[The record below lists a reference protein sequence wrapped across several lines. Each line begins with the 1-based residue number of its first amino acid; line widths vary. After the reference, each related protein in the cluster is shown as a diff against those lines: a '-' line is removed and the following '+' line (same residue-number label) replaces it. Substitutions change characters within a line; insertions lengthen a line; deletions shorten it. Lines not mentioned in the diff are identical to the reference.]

1 MRHKIAV
8 FLQITLLLLM
18 VCIPAGALA
27 DSGDITLVLNKT
39 TVATGESVT
48 ASGITDPDAWIVI
61 KVINGAG
68 SIIVFDAQKAD
79 GEGNYSIDFNVPDA
93 EGTLTVVAGEGSNVA
108 TRTLTIKSDSSGG
121 GGGGSGGSSDPV
133 NSDNE
138 EEKQEELNLT
148 DIAGHWAEDNIKELV
163 ALGAVNGYPDGTFRP
178 NDIITRAE
186 FAVILVKALKL
197 EPQNGKVFADT
208 AGHWAEEA
216 VATAEYYGIVSG
228 YNANTF
234 GVKDPITREQMAAM
248 MVRAVKLTPVTE
260 ELTFIDN
267 DKISDWASEAVAAA
281 VNNGIIN
288 GYPDKTLRP
297 QGNATRAEAV
307 TVINNAL

>member
-1 MRHKIAV
+1 VSGNTISVKVDHFTKYAVMIAAKQTG
-8 FLQITLLLLM
+8 QI
-18 VCIPAGALA
+18 I
-27 DSGDITLVLNKT
+27 
-39 TVATGESVT
+39 
-48 ASGITDPDAWIVI
+48 
-61 KVINGAG
+61 
-68 SIIVFDAQKAD
+68 
-79 GEGNYSIDFNVPDA
+79 
-93 EGTLTVVAGEGSNVA
+93 
-108 TRTLTIKSDSSGG
+108 
-121 GGGGSGGSSDPV
+121 
-133 NSDNE
+133 
-138 EEKQEELNLT
+138 T